1 MLSLGPFLVYFECL
15 LYLILHPKMCKD
27 VCWKYPNSTLNRKAG
42 DLFGPHTPQL
52 HNVHSLSFLK
62 LFSMFSVEW
71 LQAVWWWGGGHC
83 LVMGGIVV
91 WSQSLRRNCVL
102 VISARL
108 ALGRFV
114 VRPHLR
120 LKLRLQLSSDDNG
133 YFLLPLVKLVQS
145 SVIRRKG
152 HFTLKLAT
160 ET

>member
-1 MLSLGPFLVYFECL
+1 MVL
-15 LYLILHPKMCKD
+15 
-27 VCWKYPNSTLNRKAG
+27 
-42 DLFGPHTPQL
+42 
-52 HNVHSLSFLK
+52 
-62 LFSMFSVEW
+62 
-71 LQAVWWWGGGHC
+71 GGGHC

-160 ET
+160 ETQKNRNVKNAKK